1 MTEAEYLEA
10 MSVVIKHNDGEPVD
24 LVVYGLS
31 KNLSFAELLQRAK
44 DDGILNSEVTDPDA
58 YQLHKEAYVSLVVL
72 HLFERSPIQ
81 LLGNI
86 SKFVQDFI
94 GIHPSV
100 LQSILDVMCKQGML
114 SYSKSSNHYIRTQL
128 SKKKWRFGRERFK
141 KEIPSTVPPLSC
153 DKCGLPGHAG
163 RILHTYVQT
172 GPLGEGSFCGD
183 CLAKGV
189 QLIEQP
195 TVEKPAPLAN
205 NHAWATPCYEWP

>member
-10 MSVVIKHNDGEPVD
+10 MSVVIKHCDGEPAD

-44 DDGILNSEVTDPDA
+44 DDGVLHVEDVYQVNREVYA
-58 YQLHKEAYVSLVVL
+58 SLVVL
-72 HLFERSPIQ
+72 HSFERSPIQ
-81 LLGNI
+81 HLGSI
-86 SKFVQDFI
+86 SKFVQNFI
-94 GIHPSV
+94 YISPNV
-100 LQSILDVMCKQGML
+100 LQSILNVMCNEGML
-114 SYSKSSNHYIRTQL
+114 SYSMRGNYYIRTQL

-153 DKCGLPGHAG
+153 EKCGLPEHAG